1 MSGRPAP
8 AEAQGHKE
16 GKELKLDHWH
26 PSDLK
31 NVGDSQWRDQA
42 HRVTRHH
49 TCSGMQRL
57 WAWRIPCARRTRP
70 VYPGIIS
77 LCGCHNYY

>member
-31 NVGDSQWRDQA
+31 NVGDSQWRDPK
-42 HRVTRHH
+42 HH
-49 TCSGMQRL
+49 PSVSRRKKMQQ
-57 WAWRIPCARRTRP
+57 
-70 VYPGIIS
+70 GGS
-77 LCGCHNYY
+77 